1 MLNHCMHRLSSIPL
15 LKSLGITVTTVAL
28 IPAMLLAQQ
37 DVTKS
42 YLRRLDYYKYAN
54 ISLFEANADAIKRF
68 REEYTPS
75 PVKTPA
81 LEQAEQDCPNSEDIK
96 KKLKNKQQV
105 PKSLLDEAPNEC
117 EMVMNYYKIVN
128 DQQSIGKVYIITEKY
143 IDGSDPV
150 IIGAISI
157 QAQNPAQAGD
167 PEALKNALNAPINS
181 GVLDANELR
190 AMKTKIMEQS
200 NDPNNPGSVYIKGS
214 IESTPYD
221 NMLDYFKQM
230 IKQSP
235 QDRVQIIRPQ
245 QTAAI
250 KISKDV
256 VSKMLSEDKVG
267 DYMYI
272 TEGEPHKVNPPKE
285 FLDEIVVGVADYFS
299 WKHYASPEAIEGEPT
314 GLPLYGIELKAGV
327 DDIGY
332 PSLWSERWALH
343 ALWGQQKLGVILP
356 TALWSGEAKIFNDRK
371 MTSGAAGLSAA
382 FDFPF
387 KLIDRSGVFNVS
399 GSYCFSNNENVVK
412 TDYGTLIDPTKAESG
427 RYDYFLKSHAQAN
440 YTFAIQINDPDKE
453 ELQSYFIRFKIGG
466 AFYLMETYL
475 NTKEQFQK
483 FEQKA
488 IGGFLTRLE
497 FMATGLSVP
506 FGASAQ
512 FFDGALAGHVW
523 LQIPISDEGFFTG
536 IRLDGKIYA
545 PVTRAPYNWELQT
558 VIMPSARFI
567 FRW

>member
-1 MLNHCMHRLSSIPL
+1 MLNHCMHRLSSIKL
-15 LKSLGITVTTVAL
+15 LKHLGASIPMIAL

-54 ISLFEANADAIKRF
+54 ISIFEANAEAIKRF
-68 REEYTPS
+68 REEFTPT
-75 PVKTPA
+75 PQKTPA
-81 LEQAEQDCPNSEDIK
+81 LEQAEQDCPTTDEIK
-96 KKLKNKQQV
+96 KKLKNKQPV
-105 PKSLLDEAPNEC
+105 AKSLLEEAQNEC
-117 EMVMNYYKIVN
+117 EMVLTYYKILN
-128 DQQSIGKVYIITEKY
+128 EQQSIGKVYVITEKY
-143 IDGSDPV
+143 VDGSDPV

-157 QAQNPAQAGD
+157 QVVNPAQAGD
-167 PEALKNALNAPINS
+167 PEAIKTALNAPINS

-190 AMKTKIMEQS
+190 ALKTKVMEQS
-200 NDPNNPGSVYIKGS
+200 NDPNNPGSVFIRGS

-221 NMLDYFKQM
+221 NMLEYFKNS

-235 QDRVQIIRPQ
+235 LDKINTIRPQ

-256 VSKMLSEDKVG
+256 VSKMLSEDRVG

-285 FLDEIVVGVADYFS
+285 FLDEIVIGLADYFS
-299 WKHYASPEAIEGEPT
+299 WKHYADPQTIEGDPT
-314 GLPLYGIELKAGV
+314 GLPQYGIEMKAGV
-327 DDIGY
+327 DDIGF
-332 PSLWSERWALH
+332 PSLWSERWTLH
-343 ALWGQQKLGVILP
+343 ALWGQQKLGVVLP
-356 TALWSGEAKIFNDRK
+356 TSLWAGEAKIFNDRK

-387 KLIDRSGVFNVS
+387 KLIDRSGIFNVS
-399 GSYCFSNNENVVK
+399 GSYCFSNNENITK
-412 TDYGTLIDPTKAESG
+412 TDYGTLVDPTKAESG

-453 ELQSYFIRFKIGG
+453 EQLYFIRFKIGG
-466 AFYLMETYL
+466 AFYLMETFL
-475 NTKEQFQK
+475 NTKESFQK
-483 FEQKA
+483 LEQKA

-506 FGASAQ
+506 FGTSAQ
-512 FFDGALAGHVW
+512 FFDGALSGHVW
-523 LQIPISDEGFFTG
+523 LQVPISEEGFFTG

-545 PVTRAPYNWELQT
+545 PVTRSPYNWELQT
-558 VIMPSARFI
+558 VIMPSLRFI